1 MRFRT
6 SHWMIASKK
15 LTITDKSKIAHS
27 LVHITSTAP
36 FTESS
41 VCFASQTALN
51 VIVRKEGANVTRK
64 MRSLLDSCAGNPLTS
79 ALCGYIYESYALELL
94 EKGGDFDSR
103 LLMRGKGGNKSDN
116 TKIHIP
122 SSSSAKKVADKVLSS
137 QARDQLY
144 VPKANNNNYPAI
156 DAWIPGFGAFQITV
170 GKKHELNSGVIDDL
184 KLLGDGANKLYW
196 ILPYS
201 L

>member
-1 MRFRT
+1 LDDC
-6 SHWMIASKK
+6 IKK
-15 LTITDKSKIAHS
+15 VGLGSTIHS

-64 MRSLLDSCAGNPLTS
+64 MRTLLYSCAGNPLTS

-103 LLMRGKGGNKSDN
+103 LLMRGKGGNKSE
-116 TKIHIP
+116 TIK
-122 SSSSAKKVADKVLSS
+122 
-137 QARDQLY
+137 R
-144 VPKANNNNYPAI
+144 
-156 DAWIPGFGAFQITV
+156 GF
-170 GKKHELNSGVIDDL
+170 S
-184 KLLGDGANKLYW
+184 
-196 ILPYS
+196 
-201 L
+201 